1 MALTILDSFRFF
13 IFTSG
18 RIPKVKKG
26 CHTDVPNP
34 NKAREKQVASCKP
47 CYFPAYSAGLKSKIT
62 DTTGRPTISTPFTA
76 AEILE
81 CIHKLGYTSRLRSE
95 EIGEFGECVSITI
108 TTEEE
113 LDWYLYLGFSGP
125 YFEEFEISTYVYTKE
140 NPYLEANRWHAN
152 DHLSVVTVDCNTETG
167 NPEYENGMF
176 TLHQRMMWHMEGL
189 KLAEGVKTALAIW
202 DEEYV
207 ELLEQIHPDI
217 EAEND

>member
-1 MALTILDSFRFF
+1 MTIRNLLTMANVANRATPLLIVLGS
-13 IFTSG
+13 
-18 RIPKVKKG
+18 
-26 CHTDVPNP
+26 NP
-34 NKAREKQVASCKP
+34 NST
-47 CYFPAYSAGLKSKIT
+47 S
-62 DTTGRPTISTPFTA
+62 TTRRLAISTPFTA

-81 CIHKLGYTSRLRSE
+81 CIHELGFTARLRSE

-113 LDWYLYLGFSGP
+113 LEYYLYLGFSGP

-176 TLHQRMMWHMEGL
+176 TLHQRMMWHMDGL
-189 KLAEGVKTALAIW
+189 ELAEGVKTALAIW

-207 ELLEQIHPDI
+207 ELLGQIHPDV
-217 EAEND
+217 EADDDQG

>member
-1 MALTILDSFRFF
+1 MTHR
-13 IFTSG
+13 
-18 RIPKVKKG
+18 
-26 CHTDVPNP
+26 NP
-34 NKAREKQVASCKP
+34 RPTTQVANRATSLLIVLGSKRK
-47 CYFPAYSAGLKSKIT
+47 SATK
-62 DTTGRPTISTPFTA
+62 TGRPTIRTPFTA
-76 AEILE
+76 AEILG
-81 CIHKLGYTSRLRSE
+81 CIHELGYIAKLRSE

-113 LDWYLYLGFSGP
+113 LECYLYLGFSGP

-176 TLHQRMMWHMEGL
+176 TLHQRMMWHMDGL
-189 KLAEGVKTALAIW
+189 ELAEGTRTALAIW

-207 ELLEQIHPDI
+207 ELLEQIHPVVDD
-217 EAEND
+217 E

>member
-1 MALTILDSFRFF
+1 MTIRNLLTTANVANRVTPLLIVLGS
-13 IFTSG
+13 
-18 RIPKVKKG
+18 
-26 CHTDVPNP
+26 NP
-34 NKAREKQVASCKP
+34 NST
-47 CYFPAYSAGLKSKIT
+47 S
-62 DTTGRPTISTPFTA
+62 TTRRLAISTPFTA

-81 CIHKLGYTSRLRSE
+81 CIHELGFTARLRSE

-113 LDWYLYLGFSGP
+113 LEYYLYLGFSGP

-176 TLHQRMMWHMEGL
+176 TLHQRMMWHMDGL
-189 KLAEGVKTALAIW
+189 ELAEGVKTALAIW

-207 ELLEQIHPDI
+207 ELLGQIHPDV
-217 EAEND
+217 EADDDQG

>member
-1 MALTILDSFRFF
+1 MTIRNLLTTANVANRVTPLLIVLGS
-13 IFTSG
+13 
-18 RIPKVKKG
+18 
-26 CHTDVPNP
+26 NP
-34 NKAREKQVASCKP
+34 NST
-47 CYFPAYSAGLKSKIT
+47 S
-62 DTTGRPTISTPFTA
+62 TTRRLAISTPFTA

-81 CIHKLGYTSRLRSE
+81 CIHELGFTARLRSE

-113 LDWYLYLGFSGP
+113 LEYYLYLGFSGP

-152 DHLSVVTVDCNTETG
+152 DHLSVVTVDCNTVTG

-176 TLHQRMMWHMEGL
+176 TLHQRMMWHMDGL
-189 KLAEGVKTALAIW
+189 ELLDGARTAFAIW

-207 ELLEQIHPDI
+207 ELLGQIHPDV
-217 EAEND
+217 EADDDQG

>member
-1 MALTILDSFRFF
+1 MKVANRV
-13 IFTSG
+13 TSLLIVLG
-18 RIPKVKKG
+18 SKR
-26 CHTDVPNP
+26 
-34 NKAREKQVASCKP
+34 KP
-47 CYFPAYSAGLKSKIT
+47 MTK
-62 DTTGRPTISTPFTA
+62 TGRPIISTPFTA

-81 CIHKLGYTSRLRSE
+81 CIHELGYTARLRSE

-108 TTEEE
+108 TSEEE
-113 LDWYLYLGFSGP
+113 LEWYLYLGFSGP

-176 TLHQRMMWHMEGL
+176 TLHQRMMWHMDGL
-189 KLAEGVKTALAIW
+189 ELAEGVRTALAIW

-217 EAEND
+217 EAENK

>member
-1 MALTILDSFRFF
+1 MTIRNLLTTANVANRVTPLLIVLGS
-13 IFTSG
+13 
-18 RIPKVKKG
+18 
-26 CHTDVPNP
+26 NP
-34 NKAREKQVASCKP
+34 NST
-47 CYFPAYSAGLKSKIT
+47 S
-62 DTTGRPTISTPFTA
+62 TTRRLAISTPFTA

-81 CIHKLGYTSRLRSE
+81 CIHELGFTARLRSE

-113 LDWYLYLGFSGP
+113 LEYYLYLGFSGP

-152 DHLSVVTVDCNTETG
+152 DHLSVVTVDCNTVTG

-176 TLHQRMMWHMEGL
+176 TLHQRMMWHMDGL
-189 KLAEGVKTALAIW
+189 ELLDGVRTAFAIW

-207 ELLEQIHPDI
+207 ELLGQIHPDV
-217 EAEND
+217 EADDDQG